1 MTEYKVGRATVRIHG
16 EAPSREKLEEATQ
29 RFLKKAVAQK
39 KKKGSSPDN
48 TYGVKNDGRS

>member
-16 EAPSREKLEEATQ
+16 EAPSREKLEEVTQ

-48 TYGVKNDGRS
+48 TYGVKNDG